1 MTMNVRS
8 SSASWR
14 KCLLLNRSALL
25 ATWPRHF
32 PMHDFANLRM
42 TRPSS
47 FERLC
52 DELERKTKRKPP
64 AYAPRPTPQVVV
76 EAILHG
82 VRERG
87 LAALKEPAN
96 QERLLRCDAAAR
108 QQIND
113 RIEKL
118 GVRHD

>member
-1 MTMNVRS
+1 M
-8 SSASWR
+8 SAAVSWR
-14 KCLLLNRSALL
+14 KAVLLNRGVLL
-25 ATWPRHF
+25 SVWSRHF
-32 PMHDFANLRM
+32 PMHDFVSLRM
-42 TRPSS
+42 TRPNS

-52 DELERKTKRKPP
+52 DELERKTKRMPP

-76 EAILHG
+76 EAILLC

-87 LAALKEPAN
+87 LAALQEPAN

-113 RIEKL
+113 RIKRL

>member
-1 MTMNVRS
+1 M
-8 SSASWR
+8 
-14 KCLLLNRSALL
+14 
-25 ATWPRHF
+25 
-32 PMHDFANLRM
+32 
-42 TRPSS
+42 
-47 FERLC
+47 
-52 DELERKTKRKPP
+52 PP

-76 EAILHG
+76 EAILLC

-87 LAALKEPAN
+87 LAALQEPAN

-113 RIEKL
+113 RIERL